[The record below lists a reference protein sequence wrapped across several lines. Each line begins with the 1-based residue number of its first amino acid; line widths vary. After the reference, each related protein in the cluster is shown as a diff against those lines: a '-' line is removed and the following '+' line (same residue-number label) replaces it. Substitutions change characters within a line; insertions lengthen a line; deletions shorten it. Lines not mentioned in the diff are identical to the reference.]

1 MAEKTFI
8 TKCMQNIATK
18 EQWDTIASTYIPLNG
33 ELIFYSNIN
42 NFKVGDGTTTLDKLK
57 FYLSVYPTEE
67 GKYNL
72 VISSSGDVSWEKIQ
86 S

>member
-18 EQWDTIASTYIPLNG
+18 EQWDTIASTYVPLNG

-42 NFKVGDGTTTLDKLK
+42 NFKVGDGITTLNKLR
-57 FYLSVYPTEE
+57 FYLTVYATAPITIYCIVLNSYPCCF
-67 GKYNL
+67 KY
-72 VISSSGDVSWEKIQ
+72 
-86 S
+86 

>member
-18 EQWDTIASTYIPLNG
+18 EQWDAIAPTYVPLNG

-42 NFKVGDGTTTLDKLK
+42 NFKVGDGITTLDKLK
-57 FYLSVYPTEE
+57 FYLTTYPTEE

-72 VISSSGDVSWEKIQ
+72 VISGSGDVSWEKIQ

>member
-18 EQWDTIASTYIPLNG
+18 EQWDTIASTYVPLNG

-42 NFKVGDGTTTLDKLK
+42 NFKVGDGITTLDKLK
-57 FYLSVYPTEE
+57 FYLTMIIL
-67 GKYNL
+67 NL
-72 VISSSGDVSWEKIQ
+72 QIINS
-86 S
+86 

>member
-18 EQWDTIASTYIPLNG
+18 EQWDTIASTYVPLNG

-42 NFKVGDGTTTLDKLK
+42 NF
-57 FYLSVYPTEE
+57 
-67 GKYNL
+67 
-72 VISSSGDVSWEKIQ
+72 
-86 S
+86 